1 MGDHACLTS
10 CNVGHPDTS
19 GSGPT
24 RFKSEVGDETS
35 MRAPEKVRGERLVCP
50 RPPERRYSGRASVK
64 AGPKSSELEAA
75 VNNTSSSP
83 KETVS
88 S

>member
-1 MGDHACLTS
+1 
-10 CNVGHPDTS
+10 
-19 GSGPT
+19 
-24 RFKSEVGDETS
+24 